1 MTSLVDVVRP
11 SSKSLGYTYDIMCIL
26 AGSLFL
32 ALMSQVCFYLWFSP
46 IPLTFQTLGVL
57 MLGGVLG
64 SKRGA
69 LSVLSYLAQAAL
81 GLPVLAG
88 GSAGVLSFVGP
99 SGGYLIGFVL
109 AAYLVGY
116 LLERGWQEK
125 YQLTFLALA
134 FGEIIILL
142 LGALWLGFFVGADQA
157 FALGFYPFIIG
168 GVLKAVVAAALIPSG
183 WRALSYFK

>member
-32 ALMSQVCFYLWFSP
+32 ALMSQVYFYLWFSP
-46 IPLTFQTLGVL
+46 VPLTLQTLGVL

-69 LSVLSYLAQAAL
+69 LSVLSYLAQGAL
-81 GLPVLAG
+81 GLPVFAG
-88 GSAGVLSFVGP
+88 GSAGVLSFMGP
-99 SGGYLIGFVL
+99 TGGYLIGFVF
-109 AAYLVGY
+109 AAYIVGY

-125 YQLTFLALA
+125 YQLTFYALAL
-134 FGEIIILL
+134 GELTILL
-142 LGALWLGFFVGADQA
+142 LGAFWLSFFVGADKA
-157 FALGFYPFIIG
+157 LPLGFYPFVIG
-168 GVLKAVVAAALIPSG
+168 GVLKALAAAALIPSG